1 MNIIREILK
10 KIIKQY
16 PKDLYWKFH
25 GKSLLNKQFP
35 DHVTSL
41 HFVCKGNICRSA
53 FAHLLSLK
61 LFNDLEGNRF
71 SISSSGLAV
80 NQPEA
85 SPRDAIKIAAE
96 HFNVSLEM
104 HESVPITEEICDRED
119 IIIVMEGWQL
129 SAVQKKFPDCKNK
142 YYLLAQFELNSNER
156 RAGYERYNIPDPY
169 GKGEKAFLKCF
180 SRIERCLV
188 ELKKM
193 C

>member
-1 MNIIREILK
+1 M
-10 KIIKQY
+10 
-16 PKDLYWKFH
+16 
-25 GKSLLNKQFP
+25 
-35 DHVTSL
+35 
-41 HFVCKGNICRSA
+41 A
-53 FAHLLSLK
+53 LK
-61 LFNDLEGNRF
+61 LFNDLEENRF

-85 SPRDAIKIAAE
+85 SPGDAIKVAGKY
-96 HFNVSLEM
+96 FNISLEM
-104 HESVPITEEICDRED
+104 HESTQITKEICERED

-129 SAVQKKFPDCKNK
+129 CAIQKKFPDCKGK
-142 YYLLAQFELNSNER
+142 CYLLAQFEPNSDER
-156 RAGYERYNIPDPY
+156 QTGYEKYNIPDPY